1 MPAVEDLAD
10 AATQLARDDDRER
23 AVRRLRDLAGDRRG
37 LEAVRDYFV
46 DRLHQRADD
55 FDATRGLQLVIT
67 TLQCVPAS
75 TGHRR

>member
-10 AATQLARDDDRER
+10 AATQLAGDDDRDR
-23 AVRRLRDLAGDRRG
+23 AVRRLRDLAGNRRG

-46 DRLHQRADD
+46 DRLHRRADD